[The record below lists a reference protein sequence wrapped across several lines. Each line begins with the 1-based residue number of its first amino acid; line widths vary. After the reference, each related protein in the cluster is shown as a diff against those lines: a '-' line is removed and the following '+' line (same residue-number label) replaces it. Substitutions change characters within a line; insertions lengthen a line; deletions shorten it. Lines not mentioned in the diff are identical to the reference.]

1 MWTGE
6 AQRLRDRLGKHQDV
20 LMLESL
26 TGPHQPL
33 VRWRSRLAG
42 AIAERRASHVDGAA
56 RLAER
61 LFVEKPNTFRRR
73 LDAMWRTGG

>member
-1 MWTGE
+1 
-6 AQRLRDRLGKHQDV
+6 V

-33 VRWRSRLAG
+33 VRWRTRLTAG
-42 AIAERRASHVDGAA
+42 IAERRAAHVAGAA